1 MASRH
6 FSAALLLAVLLQA
19 PLVEAGL
26 LRNRWATVV
35 SSFIN
40 AKLW

>member
-6 FSAALLLAVLLQA
+6 FSVALLLAVLLQA

-26 LRNRWATVV
+26 SRNRWATPSCLVV
-35 SSFIN
+35 H
-40 AKLW
+40 KC